1 MKPPKYA
8 CRTCGRTAITMSLF
22 RFCRWCGSIYR
33 EQESEPN
40 VPRREVSE
48 QLQTDLDALLA
59 RLIFIW
65 GDTVE
70 VRGVFN
76 EIVSLYAKYAEVKAD
91 VRLSEEYVSN

>member
-1 MKPPKYA
+1 MVRVNLPGVTHDLRRL
-8 CRTCGRTAITMSLF
+8 CL
-22 RFCRWCGSIYR
+22 
-33 EQESEPN
+33 QESEPN